1 MKSRI
6 VTVRSC
12 ACVVFLFFASTSS
25 AVLAQQAQFSREQLI
40 TAAREIMTTTRYC
53 ALITI
58 DARGRANART
68 MDAFTPDDNLVV
80 WFGTNPLSRK
90 VAEIRRHPGVT
101 LYYFDR
107 ENQAYVTLHGI
118 ARLVNDPQEKLR
130 HWKDDWKDFY
140 PDRDKDFLLIEV
152 RPSTLEVVNV
162 KTGIVGKNPAWDPPS
177 VNFPPPK
184 RKRT

>member
-1 MKSRI
+1 MKLRI
-6 VTVRSC
+6 VIARVCAGAALICCASTAFTVR
-12 ACVVFLFFASTSS
+12 
-25 AVLAQQAQFSREQLI
+25 AQPKQFSREQLI

-68 MDAFTPDDNLVV
+68 MDAFAPDDDMVV

-90 VAEIRRHPGVT
+90 VAEIRRHPRVT

-107 ENQAYVTLHGI
+107 ENQAYVTLHGV
-118 ARLVNDPQEKLR
+118 ARVVNDPQEKLR
-130 HWKDDWKDFY
+130 YWKDDWKDFY
-140 PDRDKDFLLIEV
+140 PDRSKGYVLIEV
-152 RPSTLEVVNV
+152 RPLRLEVVNT
-162 KTGIVGKNPAWDPPS
+162 KSGIVSKSPAWNSPS
-177 VNFPPPK
+177 VTFPAPS